1 MVVRKIVRKIRKAGT
16 ILLVF
21 TAVLTL
27 SGTVTRGQARKD
39 LQVYFIDVEGGQST
53 LFVSPSGQ
61 SMLVDA
67 GWPGTRDADRIM
79 AVVKR
84 AGITQIDYL
93 VLTHYHVDH
102 AGGVPELASRIP
114 IRNFVDHGPTYDK
127 LVNVPQYYAA
137 YLPVREKGKHIEA
150 HPGDKIP
157 IAGLDV
163 QIISAAEKTI
173 QEPLPGAG
181 APNPACAD
189 FQPKDETKDPMVG
202 GENKS
207 SVGTITTLGK
217 FRIADFGDLT
227 WNKEHDLACPNN
239 LLGTV
244 DVYLVSHHGKETSSL
259 PMMVWAMH
267 PRVAVMNNGAN
278 KGAENPTF
286 ETLKRSPGLEDLWQ
300 LHYAVEAGPRNS
312 AEQFLANL
320 GTAGTKESGVP
331 DESPANYIQLSARA
345 DGSFTVT
352 NSRNG
357 FSKEYSVRK

>member
-1 MVVRKIVRKIRKAGT
+1 MRTKLRFVI
-16 ILLVF
+16 
-21 TAVLTL
+21 AVLFTM
-27 SGTVTRGQARKD
+27 SCATVRAQSRKS
-39 LQVYFIDVEGGQST
+39 LEVYFIDVEGGQST

-61 SMLVDA
+61 AMLIDA

-79 AVVKR
+79 AVAKQ

-102 AGGVPELASRIP
+102 AGGLPELASSIP
-114 IRNFVDHGPTYDK
+114 IKTFVDHGPTDDK

-137 YLPVREKGKHIEA
+137 YVAVRDKAQHILA
-150 HPGDKIP
+150 RPGDKIP
-157 IAGLDV
+157 ISGLDV
-163 QIISAAEKTI
+163 QIVSAATKTI
-173 QEPLPGAG
+173 LEPLPGAG
-181 APNPACAD
+181 AANPLCKD

-202 GENKS
+202 GENKN

-239 LLGTV
+239 LLGAV

-259 PMMVWAMH
+259 PIMVWAMH

-278 KGAENPTF
+278 KGAEIPTF
-286 ETLKRSPGLEDLWQ
+286 ETLKHSPGLEGLWQ
-300 LHYAVEAGPRNS
+300 LHYGVEAGPRNS
-312 AEQFLANL
+312 AQQFLANL
-320 GTAGTKESGVP
+320 GTEGTKESGVP
-331 DESPANYIQLSARA
+331 NESPANYIKLSAHP
-345 DGSFTVT
+345 DGSFTMT

-357 FSKEYSVRK
+357 FSKEYAARK

>member
-1 MVVRKIVRKIRKAGT
+1 MSNKLVPLIVAA
-16 ILLVF
+16 LF
-21 TAVLTL
+21 L
-27 SGTVTRGQARKD
+27 SCAIARAQSRKD

-61 SMLVDA
+61 TMLIDA
-67 GWPGTRDADRIM
+67 GWPGTRDADRIL
-79 AVVKR
+79 AVAKV

-114 IRNFVDHGPTYDK
+114 IRNFVDHGPTNDP

-137 YLPVREKGKHIEA
+137 YLKVREKGLHILA
-150 HPGDKIP
+150 RPGDKIP
-157 IAGLDV
+157 ISGLDV
-163 QIISAAEKTI
+163 QIISAATKTI
-173 QEPLPGAG
+173 LEPLPGAG
-181 APNPACAD
+181 AANPACAN

-202 GENKS
+202 GENKN

-217 FRIADFGDLT
+217 FRISDFGDLT

-259 PMMVWAMH
+259 PMMVWGLR

-278 KGAENPTF
+278 KGAEIPTF
-286 ETLKRSPGLEDLWQ
+286 DTLKKSPGFEDLWQ
-300 LHYAVEAGPRNS
+300 LHYGVEAGPRNS

-320 GTAGTKESGVP
+320 GTEGTKDSGVP
-331 DESPANYIQLSARA
+331 NESPANYIQLTARP
-345 DGSFTVT
+345 DGSFTLM

-357 FSKEYSVRK
+357 FSKEYAARK